1 MHVNIKKDD
10 EKERITYLNSVKTVE
25 NGDTVWL
32 WISELCISKI
42 EQKQNMRVQREH
54 VVVKSYIATVTIASI
69 QCWL

>member
-32 WISELCISKI
+32 WISELCICKI
-42 EQKQNMRVQREH
+42 E
-54 VVVKSYIATVTIASI
+54 
-69 QCWL
+69 